1 MTIAKQSL
9 LEAAK
14 AVLDASA
21 RNHLRKHHL
30 DALRQAVQAEQDV
43 PVYTPMTDDE
53 ILLKFDACDL
63 RSRLT
68 PYPHK
73 TLMDLR
79 YVERAIIES
88 LGLRWPE

>member
-1 MTIAKQSL
+1 MTTL

-14 AVLDASA
+14 AVTESWTKDNYIVRYDFGGKVEA
-21 RNHLRKHHL
+21 LRK
-30 DALRQAVQAEQDV
+30 AVQDAE
-43 PVYTPMTDDE
+43 VYTPMTDDE

-79 YVERAIIES
+79 YVERAVIER
-88 LGLRWPE
+88 LGMRWKE